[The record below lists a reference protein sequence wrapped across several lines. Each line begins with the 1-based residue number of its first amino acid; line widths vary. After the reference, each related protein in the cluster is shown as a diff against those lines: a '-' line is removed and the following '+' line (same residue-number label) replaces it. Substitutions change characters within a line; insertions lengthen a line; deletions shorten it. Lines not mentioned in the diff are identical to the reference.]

1 MKVINPDLPEP
12 YCYETDYRK
21 IPREHLNPRIPSGR
35 GIVKWQA
42 FKTLP
47 EQYEQ
52 LDQYIEDQ
60 NKIEMPLLSNEQ
72 LLEIDEAIHE
82 KLEKKL
88 AVEVEYWKD
97 GYIKNLTGFIKKVD
111 VLEGLIKIINVT
123 NNQVVSLPLSTIC
136 HVS

>member
-12 YCYETDYRK
+12 YCYETDYRN
-21 IPREHLNPRIPSGR
+21 IPREHLNPRIPQGR

-72 LLEIDEAIHE
+72 LLEIDEVIHE

-88 AVEVEYWKD
+88 AVEIEYWKE

-111 VLEGLIKIINVT
+111 VLEGIIKILNVT